1 MSITTTS
8 QQDEIARLRNEN
20 QQLRLALDH
29 ALEVAK
35 CLLLQ
40 PKPPSC
46 TKSHFLNLPKELRLS
61 IYEYLVVPGTI
72 TIRFNKDRRE
82 RDQRYDTIAEPSYG
96 ETQLFLVS
104 KQVKDE
110 ALPLYYL
117 SNRFICHGLSFH
129 DIVARKSS
137 RNSFGRVIYG
147 ANICEN
153 VRFVSIAVDFRDT
166 CYDFAALRTIY
177 DFPDGGRRVYS
188 APGVATQ
195 YAHDIVIV
203 SSRRVCMCIFGAIG
217 SCEKLENLQ
226 VNLANA
232 YCGMGC
238 CRPDRWFLKD
248 ITCCNWPSTLVSV
261 EVMGLVDS
269 AEQKKVERAFA
280 ASELTVKAK
289 VRTMI
294 D

>member
-1 MSITTTS
+1 MSVTTTS

-46 TKSHFLNLPKELRLS
+46 TKSHFLDLPKELRLI
-61 IYEYLVVPGTI
+61 IYEYLIVPGTI
-72 TIRFNKDRRE
+72 TIRFSEDRRE
-82 RDQRYDTIAEPSYG
+82 RDQRYDTITEPSYG

-104 KQVKDE
+104 KQIKDE
-110 ALPLYYL
+110 SLPLYHAA
-117 SNRFICHGLSFH
+117 NNFFCHGLSVH
-129 DIVARKSS
+129 YMVAQAYSG
-137 RNSFGRVIYG
+137 NSFSRHIYG
-147 ANICEN
+147 TNIREH
-153 VRFVSIAVDFRDT
+153 VRSLSIAVDMRDT
-166 CYDFAALRTIY
+166 SFEFAALGTVY
-177 DFPDGGRRVYS
+177 DDESGKKRKYSVPGHATECARVS
-188 APGVATQ
+188 IIGNARVQIMFLLRAVA
-195 YAHDIVIV
+195 
-203 SSRRVCMCIFGAIG
+203 

-238 CRPDRWFLKD
+238 CRSDRWLLKN
-248 ITCCNWPSTLVSV
+248 ITCCKWPPTLVSI

-269 AEQKKVERAFA
+269 AEQKKVECAFA
-280 ASELTVKAK
+280 ASVLTTKAK
-289 VRTMI
+289 VRTI
-294 D
+294 VE